1 MNNNQHQNIKTKT
14 VTAAVVGSKPI
25 NFTSKKQGV
34 TCRHTVEAEVKLT
47 GPQVQ
52 GVADYLLSATPIDG
66 VEITTV
72 DIPAAF
78 LNFSGV

>member
-14 VTAAVVGSKPI
+14 VTTVIVGGKPI
-25 NFTSKKQGV
+25 KFTSKKQEV
-34 TCRHTVEAEVKLT
+34 TCHHTVEAEVTLT

-52 GVADYLLSATPIDG
+52 GVADLLSATPIDG